1 MKNSVMN
8 LTFVAAT
15 KKVRDPFG
23 SFVRLSKTFGTGV
36 SMTEPVAVSG
46 GLGGISLGML
56 TSVGS
61 DNRGL
66 IGGGGGTFDECEGA
80 GDAS

>member
-1 MKNSVMN
+1 MKDSIMN
-8 LTFVAAT
+8 LVVVAAT

-23 SFVRLSKTFGTGV
+23 SFVRVSKTFRRLDPAI
-36 SMTEPVAVSG
+36 ELVAMSG

-56 TSVGS
+56 TSVGI

-80 GDAS
+80 GDA